1 MPLTCPFALPHTDL
15 VLSVGYPLESY
26 PVETW
31 DGFILR
37 LYRIPHGVKN
47 ATSYGNKPVVVLHHG
62 VTLASDCF
70 VALDTES
77 SMGFYLADAGGWG
90 ARCGGEVE
98 GSASAAAAAGRAGGA
113 RRAPGPDWPGL
124 AWPGLARPYRMPHP
138 LAHTC
143 GPLPPRARR
152 L

>member
-1 MPLTCPFALPHTDL
+1 
-15 VLSVGYPLESY
+15 VIGQGYPLETY

-47 ATSYGNKPVVVLHHG
+47 ATGTGGKPVVVLNHG

-70 VALDTES
+70 VSLDPDS
-77 SMGFYLADAGGWG
+77 SMGFYLADAGERRGPG
-90 ARCGGEVE
+90 PGGPAARRTFL
-98 GSASAAAAAGRAGGA
+98 ASSCAGRPEARSNCSWFCSSHHHGLAPPPGCPA
-113 RRAPGPDWPGL
+113 SSCIRRAQPTASTAAFGL
-124 AWPGLARPYRMPHP
+124 TPRHP
-138 LAHTC
+138 
-143 GPLPPRARR
+143 R